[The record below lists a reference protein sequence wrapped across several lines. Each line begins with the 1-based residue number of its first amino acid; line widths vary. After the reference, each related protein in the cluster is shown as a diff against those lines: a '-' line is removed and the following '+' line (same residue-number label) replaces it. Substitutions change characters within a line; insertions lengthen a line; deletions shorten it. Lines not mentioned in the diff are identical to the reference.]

1 MLSDT
6 RRLASAAVIH
16 DIHPIPEADA
26 IECGLVRGW
35 SIVVGK
41 GEFHDGDPVLYIEPD
56 AALPLDDPRFA
67 SLAPRG
73 TKNIDGK
80 AYHVLRT
87 IRLRGQVSQGIVYPA
102 DRFPELADPDADLDK
117 ALGVLLWEPPQPP
130 IGAEWKGPWDLSWL
144 KRTDAERVQNLSDK
158 WLESVDDGLWVA
170 TEKVDGSSVTY
181 ALGDDGELRVYS
193 RNNEL
198 QPDPA
203 STPMELAS
211 KYEVRAWMLAH
222 NVDAIQAE
230 MYGNKIQDNRLRV
243 QGHNLAVF
251 AAWSRTETSFAHDRF
266 DALIDSP
273 GTLEVAPILDLPFPR
288 TVYGALAQADGLKSR
303 INPERQA
310 EGIVWHHLGDASFPE
325 LDYRLVFKAVNAAF
339 LIKHGL

>member
-1 MLSDT
+1 MLNDT
-6 RRLASAAVIH
+6 RRLASAAVIR
-16 DIHPIPEADA
+16 DIHPIPDADA

-73 TKNIDGK
+73 TKTIDGK
-80 AYHVLRT
+80 PYHVLRT

-102 DRFPELADPDADLDK
+102 DRFPELADTDSNLDK
-117 ALGVLLWEPPQPP
+117 ALGVLLWEPPTRPV
-130 IGAEWKGPWDLSWL
+130 GAEWKGPWDLAWL
-144 KRTDAERVQNLSDK
+144 KRTDAERVQNLSDE
-158 WLESVDDGLWVA
+158 WLQSVDDGLWVA
-170 TEKVDGSSVTY
+170 TEKIDGSSVTY
-181 ALGDDGELRVYS
+181 ALGDDGLRVYS

-198 QPDPA
+198 VPDPA
-203 STPMELAS
+203 STPMELAA
-211 KYEVRAWMLAH
+211 KHQLRAWMLAH
-222 NVDAIQAE
+222 GVDAVQAE

-251 AAWSRTETSFAHDRF
+251 AAWQRTETSFAHDRF

-273 GTLEVAPILDLPFPR
+273 GTLEVAPVLDLPFPR
-288 TVYGALAQADGLKSR
+288 TVSEALAQADGLKSR
-303 INPERQA
+303 INPERQS
-310 EGIVWHHLGDASFPE
+310 EGVVWHHLGDASFPA
-325 LDYRLVFKAVNAAF
+325 LDYRLVFKAVNAAY